1 MTLKKRIKYF
11 YERFIITI
19 FLIIYEK
26 VKLKDKVQNKIII
39 KNIIDYEV

>member
-11 YERFIITI
+11 YKRFIITI